1 MAKGTTR
8 LRRTF
13 TPQFKKDAVRLVVEE
28 GKSLTEVSAHLGI
41 ARSLVQRWREQLS
54 SKPAPEVFAGHGR
67 VTGQAAK
74 IHELEKKLRDV
85 TTERDILK
93 KRWPTLR
100 TNRSEVSLHPS
111 PTGDL
116 RGRPALPRAQG
127 LSKRFLLLEQP
138 AAERAGSTECR
149 VAPTHPCRASR
160 EPWSVRIATGLSSAT
175 CRRAPRWAAPRGA
188 ADAPGRP
195 AWKGRTALSLHRHPP
210 QRFPRGPQ
218 PRAPKLPSRRTQ
230 SSLGRR
236 HHTDPHSS
244 GLALLGR
251 PRRRLLSAC
260 RRLGHRRSHQSRLNP
275 SGFADRPTIPSARA
289 GARSSQRSGLSVRW
303 RRLPGASR
311 PLRHPL
317 QHEPLW

>member
-1 MAKGTTR
+1 VKFRFIQAQRETFAVGQLCRVLKVSRSGFYSWSSR
-8 LRRTF
+8 PQSERDQQNAALLQRIHAVHRENRGVYGSPRVYRALR
-13 TPQFKKDAVRLVVEE
+13 A
-28 GKSLTEVSAHLGI
+28 
-41 ARSLVQRWREQLS
+41 
-54 SKPAPEVFAGHGR
+54 AGHRAGR
-67 VTGQAAK
+67 HRVARLMR
-74 IHELEKKLRDV
+74 LE
-85 TTERDILK
+85 
-93 KRWPTLR
+93 
-100 TNRSEVSLHPS
+100 
-111 PTGDL
+111 GL
-116 RGRPALPRAQG
+116 RGR
-127 LSKRFLLLEQP
+127 
-138 AAERAGSTECR
+138 
-149 VAPTHPCRASR
+149 
-160 EPWSVRIATGLSSAT
+160 
-175 CRRAPRWAAPRGA
+175 
-188 ADAPGRP
+188 
-195 AWKGRTALSLHRHPP
+195 GRTALSLHRHPP